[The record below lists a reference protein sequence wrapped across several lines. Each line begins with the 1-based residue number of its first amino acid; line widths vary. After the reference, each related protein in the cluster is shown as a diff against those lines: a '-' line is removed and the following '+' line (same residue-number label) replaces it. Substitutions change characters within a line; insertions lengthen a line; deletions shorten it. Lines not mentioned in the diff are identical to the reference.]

1 MRADRLALALWL
13 ALATPALAAPA
24 LATPAL
30 ATPAGAAALCPADP
44 GTPALALAHL
54 DAAIRARRPI
64 KIVALG
70 SSSTEGVMASD
81 ADDTYPAEL
90 QEMLRAAL
98 PGSSIRVI
106 NRGIGGQ
113 DARREMARMHHD
125 AIATRPQL
133 VIWQVGAN
141 AALHRGDPVAF
152 ARLVAAGVRRL
163 QRRGIDVVLMD
174 NQRSPKLVASGDDA
188 LFDGTLA
195 AVARRT
201 GARLFSRDRLM
212 RGWAREGHPELGFI
226 ATDWLHHNDLGYRC
240 VARALGG
247 AILSGL
253 NLPRRGPVARDRAAA
268 RESDRE
274 SR

>member
-1 MRADRLALALWL
+1 MRVELALALWL
-13 ALATPALAAPA
+13 AAAPA
-24 LATPAL
+24 AW
-30 ATPAGAAALCPADP
+30 AAPRVCPPDP
-44 GTPALALAHL
+44 GTPTLTLPHL
-54 DAAIRARRPI
+54 YAAVRARRPV

-81 ADDTYPAEL
+81 ADDTYPSEL

-98 PGSSIRVI
+98 PGVTVRVI

-113 DARREMARMHHD
+113 DARREMARMRQD
-125 AIATRPQL
+125 AIAVKPQL

-152 ARLVAAGVRRL
+152 ARLVTAGVRRL

-174 NQRSPKLVASGDDA
+174 NQRSPKLVATGDDA

-195 AVARRT
+195 AIARQT
-201 GARLFSRDRLM
+201 GAALFSRDRLM
-212 RGWAREGHPELGFI
+212 RGWAREGRPEMGFI
-226 ATDWLHHNDLGYRC
+226 ASDWLHHNDLGYRC

-247 AILSGL
+247 AILRGL
-253 NLPRRGPVARDRAAA
+253 RGRQ
-268 RESDRE
+268 REAGR
-274 SR
+274 

>member
-13 ALATPALAAPA
+13 ALAA
-24 LATPAL
+24 
-30 ATPAGAAALCPADP
+30 PAGAAPAGAALACPPDP
-44 GTPALALAHL
+44 GTPALVLPHL
-54 DAAIRARRPI
+54 DAAIRARRAV

-98 PGSSIRVI
+98 PGLSLRVI

-152 ARLVAAGVRRL
+152 ARLVTAGVRRL

-174 NQRSPKLVASGDDA
+174 NQRSPRLVASGDDA

-226 ATDWLHHNDLGYRC
+226 AADWLHHNDLGYRC

-247 AILSGL
+247 AILRGL
-253 NLPRRGPVARDRAAA
+253 SLPRRGPAARDRAAA